1 MTYDWRQKRRKVRFE
16 SGNRWKL
23 SFYVHLS
30 VRWVFPLNLLIV
42 ILQMILNQVHS
53 NPVHRQFPIQPRSSE
68 NHLMA
73 YSEIELRKSV
83 ISLADGHFCFKYRT
97 LSLWILGSTV
107 RVHGHKHDPVSFETC
122 DKVTSLLLFATKE
135 ELKFD
140 LVTCLFSR
148 IDWRQ
153 SNSKKFYSQG
163 QFHSFWCQK
172 S

>member
-1 MTYDWRQKRRKVRFE
+1 MTTKTTKSTLWKRKPMKTFLLRSFVC
-16 SGNRWKL
+16 SLGN
-23 SFYVHLS
+23 S
-30 VRWVFPLNLLIV
+30 VELIDCD
-42 ILQMILNQVHS
+42 S
-53 NPVHRQFPIQPRSSE
+53 ADDSRSSSFKSSSSSIS
-68 NHLMA
+68 NSA
-73 YSEIELRKSV
+73 KVFRKS
-83 ISLADGHFCFKYRT
+83 LDGLFWN
-97 LSLWILGSTV
+97 WIKKICDIASWRPLLFQIAVTFAMNS
-107 RVHGHKHDPVSFETC
+107 RLRAHGHMHDPVSFETC

-153 SNSKKFYSQG
+153 SNSKKSYSQG